1 MGNRTGG
8 SVKALHRIVDGR
20 AEALEFDAQAGR
32 RYLNIP
38 LSELKLK
45 KNLLIACINR
55 NGHTIIPSGGDCIL
69 SGDIVIVVT
78 IAGRNIADLDDIL
91 ADEG

>member
-1 MGNRTGG
+1 MILSGPGEFEG
-8 SVKALHRIVDGR
+8 
-20 AEALEFDAQAGR
+20 EFDAQAGR